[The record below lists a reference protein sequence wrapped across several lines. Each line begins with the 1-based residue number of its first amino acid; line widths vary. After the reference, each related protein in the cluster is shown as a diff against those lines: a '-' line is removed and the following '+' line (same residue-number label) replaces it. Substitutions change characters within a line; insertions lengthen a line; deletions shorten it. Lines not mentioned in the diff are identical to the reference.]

1 MFYCVILVMFDR
13 PDYAV
18 FESEYPD
25 ILAGPFTE
33 YVLLNSVNN
42 PEHPYED
49 VHSYY
54 ERVSI

>member
-1 MFYCVILVMFDR
+1 MFDR
-13 PDYAV
+13 PENAV
-18 FESEYPD
+18 FESDYPD

-33 YVLLNSVNN
+33 YVVLNSVNN